1 MKTRL
6 TALFLFMLGCFG
18 PGHAATVEAVNG
30 GASARTRQSLAA
42 GSTFAT
48 KKASQSQLRL
58 NKGFV
63 RLGSSS
69 QVQLGKSDQVQ
80 LKEGVMMVGSDG
92 AKKRGSVKVTA
103 PGYSFNVQGTALI
116 AYHPGSYIKITVLE
130 GSIRVSLQS
139 MLGEFETLKAGQ
151 MLVINP
157 SEKRLPDLVEVDL
170 NRLITTS
177 KLVGGPLGPPP
188 TNPLIQSSAGN
199 QNGDLSG
206 GFIARTPFAMR
217 GASPEVTV
225 FQLVNDLEDPNT
237 TVSEKDYS
245 PASAN
250 EINALADKTI
260 TRSGAKTQTLN
271 VRMRSGGPGFDISLS
286 RVIKAVKDVFGGV
299 SQKLAFHGD
308 DTLSV
313 MQGADIS
320 TPKGTALEFNARALD
335 IDGATLTSGSATLPS
350 ESLSLIAWGND
361 GTRKFDVAV
370 KNDSHL
376 NSGSFSIMGASDANP
391 QRAGIDNS
399 HITAPLGI
407 RIGQEM
413 DATPISITIRNSSE
427 LAALAGSIKF
437 DSGGQPILVDSS
449 ILRANPATGQIV
461 LDAYMLKY
469 NPNTKEF
476 EDSGDT
482 LNLWN
487 STLSA
492 DVIKAR
498 GHSASGDAVIVDGGS
513 YLAGT
518 MLKFYATGASMLR
531 FRGNVSIN
539 SPLSVFS
546 GSTVQVDAGGSVRS
560 TGTVN
565 VYTNQANFNTAG
577 FGTITTRTNE
587 VPAGVAPTILPFNSP
602 TKPAF

>member
-30 GASARTRQSLAA
+30 GASARTRQSLTA

-92 AKKRGSVKVTA
+92 AKKRESVKVTA

-139 MLGEFETLKAGQ
+139 MLGEFVTLKAGQ

-157 SEKRLPDLVEVDL
+157 AEKRLPDLVEVDL

-188 TNPLIQSSAGN
+188 TNPFIQSSAGD

-260 TRSGAKTQTLN
+260 TRSGAKTRTLN
-271 VRMRSGGPGFDISLS
+271 VQMRSGGPGFDISLS
-286 RVIKAVKDVFGGV
+286 GVIKAVKDVFGGV
-299 SQKLAFHGD
+299 TQKLAFHGD

-313 MQGADIS
+313 MPGADIS
-320 TPKGTALEFNARALD
+320 TPKGTALEFNAKALD

-361 GTRKFDVAV
+361 GTREFDVGV
-370 KNDSHL
+370 KNNSRL
-376 NSGSFSIMGASDANP
+376 NSGSFSIMGSAGANP
-391 QRAGIDNS
+391 QRVGIDNS

-407 RIGQEM
+407 LIGQER

-461 LDAYMLKY
+461 LDAGE
-469 NPNTKEF
+469 N
-476 EDSGDT
+476 GDT
-482 LNLWN
+482 LTLRN

-531 FRGNVSIN
+531 FRGNVTID

-546 GSTVQVDAGGSVRS
+546 GSTVQVDAGGSVKS

-587 VPAGVAPTILPFNSP
+587 VPAGVAPTVLPFNSP
-602 TKPAF
+602 TKPAC